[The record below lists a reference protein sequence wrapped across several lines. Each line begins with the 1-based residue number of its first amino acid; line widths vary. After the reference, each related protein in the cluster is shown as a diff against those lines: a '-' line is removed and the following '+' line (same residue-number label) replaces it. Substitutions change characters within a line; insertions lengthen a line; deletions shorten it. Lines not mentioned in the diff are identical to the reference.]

1 MIYNIFFSLHIIGF
15 ILFIG
20 TTIVD
25 FIFFRDFWKQYEQG
39 VSGAKILFQFS
50 SRNLVLNRVGA
61 LVVILAGI
69 GMMTMVHGAY
79 GAQLWMRIKIV
90 LVVAAALNGIVIRR
104 RQAIRLQ
111 EGLEKISGPM
121 MQKIRSNL
129 NLFHTIQLTL
139 FFCIILLSVFRID
152 S

>member
-1 MIYNIFFSLHIIGF
+1 MIYNAFLSIHIIGF

-25 FIFFRDFWKQYEQG
+25 FLFLRGFWKQSELE
-39 VSGAKILFQFS
+39 SSSAKVLYQFS
-50 SRNLVLNRVGA
+50 LRNLALNRVGA

-90 LVVAAALNGIVIRR
+90 LVVAAALNGMIIRR
-104 RQAIRLQ
+104 RQGMRLQ
-111 EGLEKISGPM
+111 AILENVSDYSI
-121 MQKIRSNL
+121 QKIKSNL
-129 NLFHTIQLTL
+129 NLFHAIQLSL
-139 FFCIILLSVFRID
+139 FFFIILLSVFKFD
-152 S
+152 